1 MTKMINTEATERL
14 ETVRRIIT
22 NLHFANR
29 LTEEEKAHKKELE
42 KEYNEITTKYEIKT
56 VYIAKAY
63 DTKAGKWIVL
73 GEAKDTREEARE
85 LFATTEHYHKD
96 ITDKEVC
103 YNK

>member
-1 MTKMINTEATERL
+1 MTKMINIEATERL

-29 LTEEEKAHKKELE
+29 LTEEEKAHKRELE

-56 VYIAKAY
+56 IYIAKAY
-63 DTKAGKWIVL
+63 DTKANKWIVL
-73 GEAKDTREEARE
+73 GEANTREEARE

-96 ITDKEVC
+96 ITDKEIC

>member
-1 MTKMINTEATERL
+1 MTKIINKEATERL

-29 LTEEEKAHKKELE
+29 LTEEEKAHKRELE
-42 KEYNEITTKYEIKT
+42 REYDEITTKYEIKI

-73 GEAKDTREEARE
+73 GEANTREEARE

-96 ITDKEVC
+96 ITDKEIC